1 MDLQLSH
8 EQRAIVDAVT
18 ALCLKQAGA
27 KRAIELDR
35 EARYDHTL
43 HAALAD
49 AGFFDVLREVGMLE
63 AVLVAETLARHAAV
77 VSFGAT
83 GIVLPAL
90 HGGLA
95 ERTAHAIVALQ
106 DGAIAAPA
114 RFAQHA
120 SHALCCDADEAK
132 LHTLDAAGAR
142 AVPSN
147 FMFPLGTFVA
157 SDQGE
162 GLGPNSSARAR
173 DLWRLAL
180 AAECVGS
187 MDAALDLTVQYVAQR
202 RQFGRAIGSFQA
214 VQHRLAQ
221 AKVLVEGARYL
232 TYEAASKQADPE
244 RVALACAHA
253 TQTARLVHTET
264 HQLTGALGFTREH
277 DLFVWSM
284 RLQALRVE
292 LGGTTAHR
300 RALALARW
308 GLGA

>member
-1 MDLQLSH
+1 MDLQLND
-8 EQRAIVDAVT
+8 EQRAIVDAVG
-18 ALCLKQAGA
+18 ALCAKQAGP

-35 EARYDHTL
+35 EAGYDHAL
-43 HAALAD
+43 HEALRE
-49 AGFFDVLREVGMLE
+49 AGFFEVVFELGLLE

-90 HGGLA
+90 GVSGSHGV
-95 ERTAHAIVALQ
+95 TAICE
-106 DGAIAAPA
+106 GKTPRPA

-120 SHALCCDADEAK
+120 SQALCIEGPEAA
-132 LHTLDAAGAR
+132 LFSLAPGEIEPVA
-142 AVPSN
+142 SN
-147 FMFPLGTFVA
+147 FMFPFGQLAFA
-157 SDQGE
+157 SEASKLSVHE
-162 GLGPNSSARAR
+162 GARAR
-173 DLWRLAL
+173 DLSRLAL

-187 MDAALDLTVQYVAQR
+187 MDAALDLTVRYVSQR

-232 TYEAASKQADPE
+232 TYEAASKQGDAE
-244 RVALACAHA
+244 RVALAAAHA
-253 TQTARLVHTET
+253 TSAARVVHTET

-284 RLQALRVE
+284 RLQALRLE
-292 LGGTTAHR
+292 LGGTTGHR
-300 RALALARW
+300 RALAAARW
-308 GLGA
+308 GLLA